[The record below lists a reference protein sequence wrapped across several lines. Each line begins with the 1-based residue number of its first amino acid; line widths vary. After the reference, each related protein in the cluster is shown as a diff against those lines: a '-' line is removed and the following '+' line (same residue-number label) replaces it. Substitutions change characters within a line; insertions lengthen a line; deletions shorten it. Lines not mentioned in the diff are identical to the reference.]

1 MLDIGERFYE
11 NLWIRKAADWHES
24 MNCCCLLFNARNG
37 FRIIFLGLLISLAE
51 EYFAFNNV
59 RFVIKLAV
67 IAPFILTLIQDIKF
81 YRWLCMY
88 MYCAGMP
95 LIFLCNFF
103 MYGNILVSNVLF
115 ADQLCWINKKWVE
128 EFGGTKS
135 QNEAI
140 EECNEAD
147 EEDQASCEANLDQ
160 CPVLPGGAAKT
171 LFVITPLII
180 VVNLHFAF
188 VLYTHTQNADRG

>member
-1 MLDIGERFYE
+1 MRISGLE
-11 NLWIRKAADWHES
+11 KAADWHES

-59 RFVIKLAV
+59 RFIIKIAV
-67 IAPFILTLIQDIKF
+67 IVPFFLTLIQDIKF

-88 MYCAGMP
+88 FYCAGMP

-115 ADQLCWINKKWVE
+115 ADQLCWLNKKWVE